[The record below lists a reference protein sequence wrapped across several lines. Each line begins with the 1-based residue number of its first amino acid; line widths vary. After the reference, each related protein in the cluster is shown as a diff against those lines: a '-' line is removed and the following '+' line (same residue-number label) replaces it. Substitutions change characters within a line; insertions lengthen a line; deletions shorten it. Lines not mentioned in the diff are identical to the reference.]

1 MLNVV
6 NQALNIFLCLGE
18 ISVYDSRLSI
28 FGAIQPGPLGDLL
41 NREKKDNQGFF
52 DRFLLFAA
60 SEVAINN

>member
-6 NQALNIFLCLGE
+6 NQALNIFFCLGE